1 MLGSVEWVETH
12 VAELQKHAVSYLNSD
27 SNGRGFLF
35 AGGTQDLGVLVSD
48 VARGIRDPET
58 ALSVYERA
66 RLSGIAE
73 AKTADE
79 RADLRK
85 RQDLPIEALGD
96 GSDFTAFQDFAG
108 ISTLDLGFGGEEAG
122 TQYHSIYDSF
132 YWYTHFADTNFV
144 YGRALA
150 QVAGTAMLRLADAA
164 FIPVDY
170 APQAEAIGKYEAELE
185 TLLKQK
191 QDEYTERDL
200 ELKEGVFAATVDPR
214 EPLTA
219 PPAEPVPPFMNFAPL
234 KNAVGDLQK
243 SASRYSGALAAYRDK
258 GSPVLAAAA
267 LTTLNADLLVVSRAF
282 LNAKGLPERPWFK
295 NQIYAPG
302 AYTGY
307 GAKPIAAV
315 REYMDQRQWTKAE
328 AQVPQVAQA
337 VTNAAA
343 AIDKAAQ
350 DFEAALAH

>member
-1 MLGSVEWVETH
+1 
-12 VAELQKHAVSYLNSD
+12 
-27 SNGRGFLF
+27 
-35 AGGTQDLGVLVSD
+35 
-48 VARGIRDPET
+48 
-58 ALSVYERA
+58 
-66 RLSGIAE
+66 
-73 AKTADE
+73 
-79 RADLRK
+79 
-85 RQDLPIEALGD
+85 
-96 GSDFTAFQDFAG
+96 
-108 ISTLDLGFGGEEAG
+108 
-122 TQYHSIYDSF
+122 
-132 YWYTHFADTNFV
+132 
-144 YGRALA
+144 
-150 QVAGTAMLRLADAA
+150 MLRLADAA